1 MERSWARVSTHEAAL
16 VAIRRRSSRCVP
28 PARCESK
35 RWGGSAQAAFRNPC
49 QNLHGLGRGRV
60 WNQPATQQ
68 TPQTPSPR
76 RRRRR
81 SSSAP
86 APPRTGRMRTR
97 RCGVAS
103 VSEQNTRREAPPVS
117 VCGCPWGFA
126 HHRCA
131 QAHSCS
137 PPRYETRGR
146 REGGFLAPFFHGAP
160 LHSPV
165 LQAAAL
171 LLLRGGP
178 VRAATGGTLADR
190 GGRGSRTLCAR
201 RSRFRPT
208 PLGDSCGRRPT
219 AE

>member
-35 RWGGSAQAAFRNPC
+35 GWGGSAQAAFRNPC

-103 VSEQNTRREAPPVS
+103 FSAIRVSEKYCRTSASRAQLSSRS
-117 VCGCPWGFA
+117 CVCGCGGLSVGA
-126 HHRCA
+126 
-131 QAHSCS
+131 
-137 PPRYETRGR
+137 
-146 REGGFLAPFFHGAP
+146 GGFWLGALTPWRTASLPSSKRRRSSSSAADLCGRLPASPAETDAARAP
-160 LHSPV
+160 
-165 LQAAAL
+165 
-171 LLLRGGP
+171 
-178 VRAATGGTLADR
+178 RAW
-190 GGRGSRTLCAR
+190 
-201 RSRFRPT
+201 RSRFDPRRWAIPAGAAPPPT
-208 PLGDSCGRRPT
+208 RQQPWV
-219 AE
+219 